1 MTLAQTQKLI
11 HQTKGGR
18 LKLTLERPPK
28 PVSSK
33 SRAGSHYESALS
45 LYDSSSDYNRIRSG
59 SSGYS
64 VSLQN
69 LREANRAG
77 SRLDIRLVHSQ
88 RIRGKG
94 ISGIKE
100 KCYEL
105 EKITMTKSLSSISFV
120 FIHRAHL
127 QRP

>member
-1 MTLAQTQKLI
+1 MLFTSVISVLRSEEAFSGVFLAEEFSLAAADTENMTLTQTQKLI

-77 SRLDIRLVHSQ
+77 SRLDIRLVHSPL
-88 RIRGKG
+88 G
-94 ISGIKE
+94 
-100 KCYEL
+100 
-105 EKITMTKSLSSISFV
+105 
-120 FIHRAHL
+120 HL
-127 QRP
+127 I

>member
-45 LYDSSSDYNRIRSG
+45 LYDSSSDYNRLRSG

-77 SRLDIRLVHSQ
+77 SRLDIRLVHSSLGHL
-88 RIRGKG
+88 IRGLEE
-94 ISGIKE
+94 KE
-100 KCYEL
+100 PVGLTRKML
-105 EKITMTKSLSSISFV
+105 
-120 FIHRAHL
+120 
-127 QRP
+127 